1 MKMSIFGLVA
11 VALGFTVILPAT
23 NIQLQAGA
31 TSETV
36 ESGAQV
42 LGTVGGWVGLLFL
55 AGAVIVLAGWSFGGD
70 W

>member
-42 LGTVGGWVGLLFL
+42 LGTVGSWVGLLFL
-55 AGAVIVLAGWSFGGD
+55 AGAAIVLAGWAFGGD